1 MVRANRSI
9 DELAKVAQLYYL
21 DDLSQQEIAER
32 LGTTRSNVS
41 RMLKAAKQ
49 AGLVEIRVVHPT
61 QRDRELE
68 AALKRRF
75 RLHEARVAPFDPAAG
90 AGAGAGAGHGQQ
102 PLTHVGKLAAGWL
115 DEVLR
120 DGMVLGL
127 SWGISLQAM
136 VDEVVPERRHAIEL
150 RQLVGGLSALQ
161 AGASGHELIRGLAE
175 RLGADYAYL
184 HAPALFESQAAC
196 RTLLEEPSTRD
207 YLERARQVDVA
218 LVGIGARG
226 VGSSAAIVE
235 ALNLSPAERAE
246 LEASGFVGDV
256 CARYFDLNGQEVRSA
271 ARNRVLAVS
280 LEDLRR
286 IPTVVGVLAGR
297 EKALGTLG
305 ALRGQMLDVLV
316 CDEAA
321 ARSILEFD
329 GATPPGA

>member
-1 MVRANRSI
+1 MVRASRST

-75 RLHEARVAPFDPAAG
+75 RLQEARVAPFDPAAG
-90 AGAGAGAGHGQQ
+90 AGAAAGHGQQ
-102 PLTHVGKLAAGWL
+102 PLAQAGTLAASWL
-115 DEVLR
+115 DETLR
-120 DGMVLGL
+120 DGMRLGL

-136 VDEVVPERRHAIEL
+136 VDEVTPERRHAVEL
-150 RQLVGGLSALQ
+150 MQLVGGLSALQ

-196 RTLLEEPSTRD
+196 RTLLEEPSIRD

-280 LEDLRR
+280 LDDLRR

-305 ALRGQMLDVLV
+305 ALRGQLLDVLV

-329 GATPPGA
+329 GAGPPGT

>member
-1 MVRANRSI
+1 MARPSRSL

-49 AGLVEIRVVHPT
+49 AGLVEIRIVHPT

-75 RLHEARVAPFDPAAG
+75 RLQDARVAPFAPAAG
-90 AGAGAGAGHGQQ
+90 LP
-102 PLTHVGKLAAGWL
+102 PLVQVGKLAAGWL
-115 DEVLR
+115 EEALR
-120 DGMVLGL
+120 DGMVIGL

-136 VDEVVPERRHAIEL
+136 VDEVVPQRRHAVEL
-150 RQLVGGLSALQ
+150 RQLVGGLSALPP
-161 AGASGHELIRGLAE
+161 GASGHELIRDLAE

-196 RTLLEEPSTRD
+196 RTLLEEPSIRD

-235 ALNLSPAERAE
+235 ALKLSPAERAE

-256 CARYFDLNGQEVRSA
+256 CARFFDLKGQEVRSA

-280 LEDLRR
+280 LDDLRR

-305 ALRGQMLDVLV
+305 ALRGQIVDVLV

-329 GATPPGA
+329 GGSQ